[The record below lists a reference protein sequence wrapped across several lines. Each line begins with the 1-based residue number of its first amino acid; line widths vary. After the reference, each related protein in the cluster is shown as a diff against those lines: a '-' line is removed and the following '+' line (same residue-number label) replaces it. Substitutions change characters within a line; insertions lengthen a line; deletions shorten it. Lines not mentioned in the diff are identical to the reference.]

1 MENSMNK
8 DILYIYNIENPKLI
22 DIIGYLIRDGK
33 NIYFH
38 EIQGAEYRLYGDN
51 YLGDGQ
57 MHPHLRDS
65 APDYWGRSVINKLM
79 EMGYVPPNKNENT
92 IDFEY
97 LKYSNYDRIGNLF
110 FYEHDDINSVYDQ
123 IENEKNNV
131 ENNID
136 EIIEIANNFNQ
147 FEIAQMKDFSINNF
161 AIQQAFLHG
170 TSIGGAR
177 PKALVQYN
185 QESYIAKFG
194 STSDIYPIEKMEYFA
209 MLLAKSVGINT
220 SDVLLMEDVVINNK
234 VKDILLVKRF
244 DRELV
249 NGINYRK
256 PLVSGLTVIQ
266 GSEFTSRYLGYIDLV
281 EKSNIQKAGKTELY
295 KRLLFNILVGNTDD
309 HAKNHCFFW
318 NSGSCELKMT
328 PVYDISPLPRKTNLV
343 SQSMKITRESSLSI
357 LDNCLQKEVLDSFGI
372 KLEEAIYLIKEMLQT
387 ITAEYEPLC
396 EKINLNKDLLKNTI
410 INESVFYPLN
420 GMGTNLK
427 DKYDFGQ
434 ALNCQNTKTYNN
446 KKAKYKP

>member
-1 MENSMNK
+1 MEDNMNQ
-8 DILYIYNIENPKLI
+8 DILYIYNVENPKQI
-22 DIIGYLIRDGK
+22 EIIGYITRNEKSIDF
-33 NIYFH
+33 Y
-38 EIQGAEYRLYGDN
+38 EVQGAEYKLYGNN

-79 EMGYVPPNKNENT
+79 EMGYVAQNKDENT

-110 FYEHDDINSVYDQ
+110 FYEDDDINSVYEQ
-123 IENEKNNV
+123 IEKEKH
-131 ENNID
+131 NIED
-136 EIIEIANNFNQ
+136 VITVINSFNQ
-147 FEIAQMKDFSINNF
+147 FEIAQMSDFSITNF
-161 AIQQAFLHG
+161 TLQQAFLHG

-209 MLLAKSVGINT
+209 MLMAKSVGINT

-234 VKDILLVKRF
+234 EKDILLVKRF

-266 GSEFTSRYLGYIDLV
+266 GSEFTSRYLGYMDLV
-281 EKSNIQKAGKTELY
+281 EKSNIQANERKELY

-318 NSGSCELKMT
+318 NSGNRELKMT
-328 PVYDISPLPRKTNLV
+328 PVYDVSPLPRKTNLV

-372 KLEEAIYLIKEMLQT
+372 KLEEAIYLIKEMIQT
-387 ITAEYEPLC
+387 ITSQYEPLC

-420 GMGTNLK
+420 GMGANLK
-427 DKYDFGQ
+427 DKYGFGQ
-434 ALNCQNTKTYNN
+434 TLNCQNTKTYNN
-446 KKAKYKP
+446 KKVKYKP

>member
-1 MENSMNK
+1 MEENMNQ
-8 DILYIYNIENPKLI
+8 DILYIYNVENPKQI
-22 DIIGYLIRDGK
+22 EIIGYINRNEKSIDF
-33 NIYFH
+33 Y
-38 EIQGAEYRLYGDN
+38 EVQGAEYKLYGNN

-79 EMGYVPPNKNENT
+79 EMGYVAQNKDENT

-110 FYEHDDINSVYDQ
+110 FYEDDDINSVYEQ
-123 IENEKNNV
+123 IEKEKHNV
-131 ENNID
+131 EDVITVINS
-136 EIIEIANNFNQ
+136 FNQ
-147 FEIAQMKDFSINNF
+147 FEIAQMSDFSINNF
-161 AIQQAFLHG
+161 TLQQAFLHG

-209 MLLAKSVGINT
+209 MLMAKSVGINT

-244 DRELV
+244 DRELI

-266 GSEFTSRYLGYIDLV
+266 GSEFTSRYLGYMDLV
-281 EKSNIQKAGKTELY
+281 EKSNIQANERKELY

-318 NSGSCELKMT
+318 DSGNHELKMT

-396 EKINLNKDLLKNTI
+396 EKINLHKDLLKNTI

-427 DKYDFGQ
+427 DKYGFGQ

-446 KKAKYKP
+446 KKSKYKR

>member
-1 MENSMNK
+1 MNQ
-8 DILYIYNIENPKLI
+8 DILYIYNVENPKQI
-22 DIIGYLIRDGK
+22 EIIGYITRNEKSIDF
-33 NIYFH
+33 Y
-38 EIQGAEYRLYGDN
+38 EVQGAEYKLYGEN
-51 YLGDGQ
+51 YLGNGQ

-79 EMGYVPPNKNENT
+79 EMGYVAQNKDENT

-110 FYEHDDINSVYDQ
+110 FYEDDDINSVYEQ
-123 IENEKNNV
+123 IEKEKH
-131 ENNID
+131 NIED
-136 EIIEIANNFNQ
+136 VITVINSFNQ
-147 FEIAQMKDFSINNF
+147 FEIAQMSDFSITNF
-161 AIQQAFLHG
+161 TLQQAFLHG

-209 MLLAKSVGINT
+209 MLMAKSVGINT

-234 VKDILLVKRF
+234 EKDILLVKRF

-266 GSEFTSRYLGYIDLV
+266 GSEFTSRYLGYMDLV
-281 EKSNIQKAGKTELY
+281 EKSNIQANERKELY

-318 NSGSCELKMT
+318 NSGNRELKMT
-328 PVYDISPLPRKTNLV
+328 PVYDVSPLPRKTNLV

-372 KLEEAIYLIKEMLQT
+372 KLEEAIYLIKEMIQT
-387 ITAEYEPLC
+387 ITAKYEPLC

-427 DKYDFGQ
+427 DKYGFGQ

-446 KKAKYKP
+446 KKVKYKP

>member
-1 MENSMNK
+1 MYQ
-8 DILYIYNIENPKLI
+8 DILYIYNVENPKQI
-22 DIIGYLIRDGK
+22 EIIGYITRNEKSIDF
-33 NIYFH
+33 Y
-38 EIQGAEYRLYGDN
+38 EVQGSEYKLYGDN

-57 MHPHLRDS
+57 IHPHLRDS
-65 APDYWGRSVINKLM
+65 APDYWGRAVINKLM
-79 EMGYVPPNKNENT
+79 EMGYVTPNKNENT

-110 FYEHDDINSVYDQ
+110 FYEDDDINSVYEQ
-123 IENEKNNV
+123 IEKEKHNV
-131 ENNID
+131 ENNIED
-136 EIIEIANNFNQ
+136 VITVINSFNK
-147 FEIAQMKDFSINNF
+147 FEIAQMSDFSITNF
-161 AIQQAFLHG
+161 TLQQAFLHG

-209 MLLAKSVGINT
+209 MLMAKSVGINT

-244 DRELV
+244 DREII

-266 GSEFTSRYLGYIDLV
+266 GNEFTSRYLGYMDLV
-281 EKSNIQKAGKTELY
+281 DKSNIPTDEKKELY
-295 KRLLFNILVGNTDD
+295 KRLLFNVLVGNTDD

-318 NSGSCELKMT
+318 NYGSRELKMT

-357 LDNCLQKEVLDSFGI
+357 LDNCLQKEVLYSFGI
-372 KLEEAIYLIKEMLQT
+372 KLEEAVHLIKEMIKT
-387 ITAEYEPLC
+387 ITAKYEPLC
-396 EKINLNKDLLKNTI
+396 EQIKLNKDLLKNTI

-420 GMGTNLK
+420 GVGMNLK
-427 DKYDFGQ
+427 DKYGFNGS
-434 ALNCQNTKTYNN
+434 LNSQKFKIENNITKI
-446 KKAKYKP
+446 KYTP

>member
-1 MENSMNK
+1 MEDNMNQ
-8 DILYIYNIENPKLI
+8 DILYIYNVENPKQI
-22 DIIGYLIRDGK
+22 EIIGYITRNEKSIDF
-33 NIYFH
+33 Y
-38 EIQGAEYRLYGDN
+38 EVQGAEYKLYGEN
-51 YLGDGQ
+51 YLGNGQ

-79 EMGYVPPNKNENT
+79 EMGYVAQNKDENT

-110 FYEHDDINSVYDQ
+110 FYEDDDINSVYEQ
-123 IENEKNNV
+123 IEKEKHNV
-131 ENNID
+131 EDVITVINS
-136 EIIEIANNFNQ
+136 FNQ
-147 FEIAQMKDFSINNF
+147 FEIAQMSDFSITNF
-161 AIQQAFLHG
+161 TLQQAFLHG

-209 MLLAKSVGINT
+209 MLMAKSVGINT

-234 VKDILLVKRF
+234 EKDILLVKRF

-266 GSEFTSRYLGYIDLV
+266 GSEFTSRYLGYMDLV
-281 EKSNIQKAGKTELY
+281 EKSNIQANERKELY

-318 NSGSCELKMT
+318 NSGNRELKMT
-328 PVYDISPLPRKTNLV
+328 PVYDVSPLPRKTNLV
-343 SQSMKITRESSLSI
+343 SQSMKITRDSSLSI

-420 GMGTNLK
+420 GMGANLK
-427 DKYDFGQ
+427 DKYGFGQ
-434 ALNCQNTKTYNN
+434 TLNCQNTKTYNN
-446 KKAKYKP
+446 KVKYKP

>member
-1 MENSMNK
+1 MEDNMNQ
-8 DILYIYNIENPKLI
+8 DILYIYNVENPKQI
-22 DIIGYLIRDGK
+22 EIIGYITRNEKSIDF
-33 NIYFH
+33 Y
-38 EIQGAEYRLYGDN
+38 EVQGAEYKLYGEN
-51 YLGDGQ
+51 YLGNGQ

-79 EMGYVPPNKNENT
+79 EMGYVAQNKDENT

-110 FYEHDDINSVYDQ
+110 FYEDDDINSVYEQ
-123 IENEKNNV
+123 IEKEKHNV
-131 ENNID
+131 EDVITVINS
-136 EIIEIANNFNQ
+136 FNQ
-147 FEIAQMKDFSINNF
+147 FEIAQMSDFSITNF
-161 AIQQAFLHG
+161 TLQQAFLHG

-209 MLLAKSVGINT
+209 MLMAKSVGINT

-234 VKDILLVKRF
+234 EKDILLVKRF

-281 EKSNIQKAGKTELY
+281 EKSNIQANERKELY

-318 NSGSCELKMT
+318 NSGNRELKMT
-328 PVYDISPLPRKTNLV
+328 PVYDVSPLPRKTNLV
-343 SQSMKITRESSLSI
+343 SQSMKITRDSSLSI

-420 GMGTNLK
+420 GMGANLK
-427 DKYDFGQ
+427 DKYGFGQ
-434 ALNCQNTKTYNN
+434 TLNCQNTKTYNN
-446 KKAKYKP
+446 KVKYKP

>member
-1 MENSMNK
+1 MNQ
-8 DILYIYNIENPKLI
+8 DILYIYNVENPKQI
-22 DIIGYLIRDGK
+22 EIIGYITRNEKSIDF
-33 NIYFH
+33 Y
-38 EIQGAEYRLYGDN
+38 EVQGAEYKLYGNN

-79 EMGYVPPNKNENT
+79 EMGYVAQNKDENT

-110 FYEHDDINSVYDQ
+110 FYEDDDINSVYEQ
-123 IENEKNNV
+123 IEKEKH
-131 ENNID
+131 NIED
-136 EIIEIANNFNQ
+136 VITVINSFNQ
-147 FEIAQMKDFSINNF
+147 FEIAQMSDFSITNF
-161 AIQQAFLHG
+161 TLQQAFLHG

-209 MLLAKSVGINT
+209 MLMAKSVGINT

-234 VKDILLVKRF
+234 EKDILLVKRF

-266 GSEFTSRYLGYIDLV
+266 GSEFTSRYLGYMDLV
-281 EKSNIQKAGKTELY
+281 EKSNIQANERKELY

-318 NSGSCELKMT
+318 NSGNRELKMT
-328 PVYDISPLPRKTNLV
+328 PVYDVSPLPRKTNLV

-372 KLEEAIYLIKEMLQT
+372 KLEEAIYLIKEMIQT
-387 ITAEYEPLC
+387 ITSQYEPLC

-420 GMGTNLK
+420 GMGANLK

-434 ALNCQNTKTYNN
+434 TLNCQNTKTYNN
-446 KKAKYKP
+446 KKVKYKP